1 VSNGGSVYAL
11 AGGKGGV
18 GKTTV
23 VANVAVA
30 LAEKGFDVAAVDADL
45 GMTNL
50 ASFLQVEA
58 DGGIHA
64 VLAGEAALADVTVE
78 GPAGVTV
85 VPGGDELR
93 VEGNPDPAELRSV
106 VDPVSDRADVVVLD
120 TGAGISHQNLVAYG
134 LADAVALVTTAEELA
149 VGDADKT
156 ARLAAKVHSPVLGTV
171 LTRVDAATDLEP
183 LVDRL
188 DRAVIAA
195 VPEYERPDPSEPV
208 AFEASESSAAAEY
221 DRLATTFAVCHR
233 TRDLESAAREASEA
247 VTLPARGESRGAGS
261 RSILDGLLARL
272 PLRR

>member
-1 VSNGGSVYAL
+1 MGGSVYAV

-30 LAEKGFDVAAVDADL
+30 LAVEGFDVAAVDADL

-50 ASFLQVEA
+50 GSVLRVEA

-64 VLAGEAALADVTVE
+64 VLAGEARLADVTLE
-78 GPAGVTV
+78 GPAGVRV

-93 VEGNPDPAELRSV
+93 VEGSPDPAELRSV
-106 VDPVSDRADVVVLD
+106 VNPLSDRADVVLLD

-149 VGDADKT
+149 VDDADKT
-156 ARLAAKVHSPVLGTV
+156 AELADKVQSPVLGTV
-171 LTRVDAATDLEP
+171 VTRVDAATDLAP

-188 DRAVIAA
+188 DRDVIAA
-195 VPEYERPDPSEPV
+195 VPEYEHPGETEPIVTGRPDSP
-208 AFEASESSAAAEY
+208 AAAEY
-221 DRLATTFAVCHR
+221 ARLGTTLAVCHR
-233 TRDLESAAREASEA
+233 TQDLESAAREASEA
-247 VTLPARGESRGAGS
+247 VTLPAGGDATDPDS
-261 RSILDGLLARL
+261 RSILGGLFARL
-272 PLRR
+272 RSGR